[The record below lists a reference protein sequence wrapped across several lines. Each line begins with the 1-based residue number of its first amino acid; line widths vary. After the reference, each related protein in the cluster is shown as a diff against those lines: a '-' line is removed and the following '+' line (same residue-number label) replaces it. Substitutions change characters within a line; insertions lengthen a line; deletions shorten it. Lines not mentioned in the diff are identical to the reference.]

1 MNHENNFTLLDRT
14 PWLSLTGAAKYLD
27 YKSTRSVHRFI
38 KKYEDTLII
47 KRIGIK
53 LRIKQSS
60 IDRALEEL

>member
-1 MNHENNFTLLDRT
+1 MNHNFPLIDRS
-14 PWLSLTGAAKYLD
+14 PWLSLTGVAKYLD

-38 KKYEDTLII
+38 EKYEDTLLI
-47 KRIGIK
+47 KRIGTK